1 MSPDKNPDNM
11 GKEINMLNTLYKFK
25 IGDRIQVKA
34 SQIMWDRGLA
44 GRAGVI
50 KEMSGARMVKVYF
63 DGNSLS
69 KHLYIKTIHLKK
81 DD

>member
-1 MSPDKNPDNM
+1 
-11 GKEINMLNTLYKFK
+11 MLNTLYKFK